1 METIRFVVERITYQN
16 PENGYAVLKVNMKDY
31 RDLVTVVGTFGD
43 LFVGTVL
50 LCEGYWHEDR
60 KYGRQFKA
68 AKWEEVLPA
77 TAYGIE
83 KYLGSGMIRG
93 IGPKYAS
100 RIVERFGTDTIDII
114 DSQPEKLLEIPGI
127 GKERLRRIRES
138 WEQQK
143 EVKNIM
149 IFLQNYGV
157 STAFATKIFKTYGN
171 DSIRVVRENPFRLAD
186 DIWGIGFKTAD
197 ALAEKMGWQKDDPL
211 RCRSGLFYTLNQL
224 SEDGHVYATREQLT
238 QAAAELLEVDPAP
251 VEKAVDLAITQADL
265 VEEKD
270 AIYLPAFHHAEKG
283 VADKLLQL
291 LHVPVQMSL
300 PNLDFDRIQRETG
313 IAYDD
318 IQKMAITT
326 ALSQNVVII
335 TGGPGTGKTTITRG
349 ILQALQQ
356 SRQKVLLAAPTGRA
370 AKRLSEATGKDAKTI
385 HRLLEFKPP
394 QGYQRNADHPLEG
407 DVLIVDEASM
417 IDIILMNALLNAI
430 PEEMKLVIIGDTD
443 QLPSVGPGNVLR
455 DMIESDV
462 IPVVRLTRIFDRLRG
477 AVSS

>member
-31 RDLVTVVGTFGD
+31 RDLVTVGGTFGD

-68 AKWEEVLPA
+68 VKWEEVLPA

-197 ALAEKMGWQKDDPL
+197 ALAEKMGWQKDGGRTCL
-211 RCRSGLFYTLNQL
+211 RHQRTADSGRGGPAGGGSCSGGKGRRLSHHAGRSG
-224 SEDGHVYATREQLT
+224 GRE
-238 QAAAELLEVDPAP
+238 
-251 VEKAVDLAITQADL
+251 
-265 VEEKD
+265 
-270 AIYLPAFHHAEKG
+270 G
-283 VADKLLQL
+283 C
-291 LHVPVQMSL
+291 
-300 PNLDFDRIQRETG
+300 RISSGFPPR
-313 IAYDD
+313 
-318 IQKMAITT
+318 
-326 ALSQNVVII
+326 
-335 TGGPGTGKTTITRG
+335 GKR
-349 ILQALQQ
+349 
-356 SRQKVLLAAPTGRA
+356 SRRQTSAAPSRTG
-370 AKRLSEATGKDAKTI
+370 
-385 HRLLEFKPP
+385 
-394 QGYQRNADHPLEG
+394 AD
-407 DVLIVDEASM
+407 
-417 IDIILMNALLNAI
+417 
-430 PEEMKLVIIGDTD
+430 
-443 QLPSVGPGNVLR
+443 
-455 DMIESDV
+455 
-462 IPVVRLTRIFDRLRG
+462 
-477 AVSS
+477 VSAQSGF